1 MTDELKLIKKAQ
13 KGDVSAFEQIIT
25 RYQSVVYSVSYRYAE
40 NQDDASDM
48 AQEIFL
54 KMFRTINS
62 FQFKSRLSTWIYRVA
77 TNTCLDLLKKRRNSF
92 SESAYSYDAG
102 YEDADG
108 NQNFAEV
115 EDTRFMPDKKAEEAE
130 TKDVINRAIGRL
142 PDDYR
147 TAVILRDIR
156 GLSYEEIADITDCSV
171 GTVKSRI
178 SRARKNL
185 REILSEDRELFEEF
199 FV

>member
-13 KGDVSAFEQIIT
+13 KGDVSAFEKIIT
-25 RYQSVVYSVSYRYAE
+25 RYQSVVYSVSYRYAD
-40 NQDDASDM
+40 NTDDASDM

-62 FQFKSRLSTWIYRVA
+62 FKFRSRFSTWIYRVA
-77 TNTCLDLLKKRRNSF
+77 TNTCLDLLKKRRSSV
-92 SESAYSYDAG
+92 SESAYSYDGG
-102 YEDADG
+102 YEDLDG

-130 TKDVINRAIGRL
+130 TKDVINRAISRL
-142 PDDYR
+142 PDDHR

-185 REILSEDRELFEEF
+185 REILSEDRELFEDF